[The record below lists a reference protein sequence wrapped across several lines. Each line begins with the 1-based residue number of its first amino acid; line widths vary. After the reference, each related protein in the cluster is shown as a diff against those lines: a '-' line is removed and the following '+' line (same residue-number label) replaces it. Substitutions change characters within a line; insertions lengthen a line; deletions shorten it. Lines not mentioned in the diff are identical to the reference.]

1 MAIAVVSRRD
11 ITRWDAQTSLEHLW
25 GGHKDGFVAT
35 CVLEIAYEE
44 NCNPDEPDAR
54 WKLQDY

>member
-54 WKLQDY
+54 WKL